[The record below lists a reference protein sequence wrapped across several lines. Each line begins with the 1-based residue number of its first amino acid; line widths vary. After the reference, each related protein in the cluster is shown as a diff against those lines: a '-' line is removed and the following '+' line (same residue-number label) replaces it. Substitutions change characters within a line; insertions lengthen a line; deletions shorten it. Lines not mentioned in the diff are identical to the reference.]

1 MTPYLNYRCIYECNS
16 QVISVSQHFIPSPA
30 SCTLSNPLPRGF
42 LSITGKIPLF
52 YLVLGPQ
59 WLHTPSTL
67 IRHESGRGLL
77 FATYFLSLKHN
88 NHPCEGEREGVRNHS
103 THLQG
108 SPHRDLS
115 EAFWH
120 WWDHK
125 TQLTDPSQVTQHEL
139 WQSPQH
145 PSKGD
150 SILTVALSWFSL

>member
-103 THLQG
+103 THLHPGFSSQRPLRSLLALVG
-108 SPHRDLS
+108 PQNPINRSLPS
-115 EAFWH
+115 
-120 WWDHK
+120 
-125 TQLTDPSQVTQHEL
+125 DP
-139 WQSPQH
+139 
-145 PSKGD
+145 
-150 SILTVALSWFSL
+150 A